1 MINFKK
7 IGSIS
12 FLNWLF
18 LIFTLSGCNE
28 LLDKIIVPRSAVLSI
43 YQSPKFD
50 NYKIKTIALIPMSP
64 DDTTDQGTFYST
76 NHFLNKLKEKFHN
89 ILFTIPK
96 VDSIMAFDSLAIDK
110 IIDSI
115 EKLRRLDLKYFF
127 DSDLGNSV
135 DEYASDA
142 MLIGMINK
150 IIYKK
155 GYSPGRG
162 VFKPMDATLTSCQF
176 TYYLISLKDGRV
188 LWKAQLLGE
197 EGYSLNNKNI
207 IYPPLDYAVSN
218 GIDIVIDK
226 IPLTDIKLE

>member
-12 FLNWLF
+12 FLKCLF
-18 LIFTLSGCNE
+18 LIISLSGCNE

-43 YQSPKFD
+43 YKSPKFD
-50 NYKIKTIALIPMSP
+50 NYKIKTISLIPMSP

-76 NHFLNKLKEKFHN
+76 NHFLNKLKGKFPN
-89 ILFTIPK
+89 VLFTIPK
-96 VDSIMAFDSLAIDK
+96 VDSIMAFDSLAIVK

-115 EKLRRLDLKYFF
+115 EKMRRLDLKYFF
-127 DSDLGNSV
+127 DSDLGYAV
-135 DEYASDA
+135 DEHTSDA
-142 MLIGMINK
+142 MFIGTINK

-155 GYSPGRG
+155 GYSSGRG
-162 VFKPMDATLTSCQF
+162 VFKPMYATLTSCQF

-188 LWKAQLLGE
+188 LWKVQLLGE
-197 EGYSLNNKNI
+197 EGYFINSKNI

-226 IPLTDIKLE
+226 IPLTDSKPE